1 MFLLN
6 ETAALLLLVVCA
18 LFSLEERIDN
28 YLRGYEDGVHVNRP
42 RPGWAPR
49 TLISATCGVG
59 LVLLLARFGV
69 VPPLWV
75 GLVVLGASFVWWVAL
90 MFAHRRDLR
99 KLRKRCADAAA
110 RRASSGAPLRAALF
124 LAAAIAAGAGCD
136 EAACI
141 RQSDCPAPL
150 VCNAELV
157 CVAPPTD
164 DAGADGGDAG
174 GAVVVGDLGP
184 GLCTVALR
192 CEVFAA
198 WGERAKQC
206 EGALAPDQVAK
217 VHNELACVLAGCPI
231 DCATQLN
238 NVELRDPAACWGC
251 ASQKLGNLCV
261 VECP

>member
-1 MFLLN
+1 MTPCHDLPRYIAGTLDDAEHDDFTSHLPDCEPCQLVVEADCAKMLRHGQPRELQAFYDHLDVCARCRN
-6 ETAALLLLVVCA
+6 KPMDLCNDGARLQRVAAETAAQDVTGK
-18 LFSLEERIDN
+18 R
-28 YLRGYEDGVHVNRP
+28 
-42 RPGWAPR
+42 APR
-49 TLISATCGVG
+49 VPRTIAA
-59 LVLLLARFGV
+59 LA
-69 VPPLWV
+69 
-75 GLVVLGASFVWWVAL
+75 VAL
-90 MFAHRRDLR
+90 V
-99 KLRKRCADAAA
+99 AA
-110 RRASSGAPLRAALF
+110 
-124 LAAAIAAGAGCD
+124 AGCD

-141 RQSDCPAPL
+141 RQSDCPAP
-150 VCNAELV
+150 
-157 CVAPPTD
+157 PTD
-164 DAGADGGDAG
+164 DAGADGGDG
-174 GAVVVGDLGP
+174 GAAAVVGDLGP

-217 VHNELACVLAGCPI
+217 VHNELACVIAGCPI

>member
-1 MFLLN
+1 MKTCPDPITMLQYLTGSRFLDN
-6 ETAALLLLVVCA
+6 EERDEIEAHLVDCRSCQEQLIEHTVAALERATAAA
-18 LFSLEERIDN
+18 TA
-28 YLRGYEDGVHVNRP
+28 GAP
-42 RPGWAPR
+42 RPVRAVGPIGRVPWI
-49 TLISATCGVG
+49 LSAV
-59 LVLLLARFGV
+59 A
-69 VPPLWV
+69 
-75 GLVVLGASFVWWVAL
+75 VAL
-90 MFAHRRDLR
+90 AVTGR
-99 KLRKRCADAAA
+99 
-110 RRASSGAPLRAALF
+110 
-124 LAAAIAAGAGCD
+124 AGCHP
-136 EAACI
+136 AACI

-150 VCNAELV
+150 VCSSELV